1 MTLSSTELLEDTVP
15 SGEPDDKSGLIARA
29 QEGDNAAFAAIFQE
43 FSRRVLGLCR
53 HMLRDKELAEDA
65 AGEVFLRLRA
75 SIQNYD
81 GSAAF
86 ERWLLR
92 VTANYCVDLIR
103 RRRLEQRW
111 IAQEEY
117 SADPRSLAASPL
129 TLVLVKERRGE
140 IERAIAGLAEEY
152 RLPLVLRYYAELSYD
167 EIAAE
172 LGMEKTQVAGRIF
185 RAKHMLR
192 KSLEGKVR

>member
-1 MTLSSTELLEDTVP
+1 MTVSSIELLEDTVP
-15 SGEPDDKSGLIARA
+15 SGERGEVGAVIARA
-29 QEGDNAAFAAIFQE
+29 QEGDSAALGSIFQA
-43 FSRRVLGLCR
+43 FSRRVVGLCR
-53 HMLRDKELAEDA
+53 HMLRDRELAEDA

-75 SIQNYD
+75 SIVTYD

-92 VTANYCVDLIR
+92 VAANHCVDLLR
-103 RRRLEQRW
+103 RRRLERRW
-111 IAQEEY
+111 RAEETHP
-117 SADPRSLAASPL
+117 ADPPSPAASPL

-140 IERAIAGLAEEY
+140 IGRAVASLAEEY
-152 RLPLVLRYYAELSYD
+152 RLPLVLRYYADLSYE

-172 LGMEKTQVAGRIF
+172 LAIEKSQVAGRIF

-192 KSLEGKVR
+192 TLLEERVR